1 GPRWAAPPRPAGPP
15 PLPSRPPRR
24 SPGPGCRRRGRAA
37 PRGPAADRRPG
48 RRGSSSAR
56 DRQGDPRRNPE
67 PAARTRP
74 GGEVAAEQPGPL
86 PHPDKAVLL
95 PPRKAALR
103 EPALREVALREVAL
117 RERALGEA
125 VLGEVV
131 AEEAAAPVVLDL
143 DRQLPVSVVAG
154 GAAPARARVAD
165 EVRHCL
171 LDDAVPRQIH
181 VRRHG
186 RRLSPPADADL
197 HTGVLGRLR
206 QPVQVVQAGGGAERR
221 GVGVALPERG
231 EHPPQPEQRFT
242 AGGLDGVQRVPRLVG
257 LRVDH
262 RPPTPAWIAMTP
274 MLWAIMSCSS
284 REIRSRSAATARAA
298 ACSRACSRS
307 ISACARRARTPR
319 FPPSGRRPWP

>member
-56 DRQGDPRRNPE
+56 DRQGDPRRDPE

-86 PHPDKAVLL
+86 PHPDKAVPL
-95 PPRKAALR
+95 PPRKVALR
-103 EPALREVALREVAL
+103 EP
-117 RERALGEA
+117 ALGEA
-125 VLGEVV
+125 VLGFV

-143 DRQLPVSVVAG
+143 DRQLPVSVVDGDAALAG
-154 GAAPARARVAD
+154 ARVAD
-165 EVRHCL
+165 DVRHRL

-186 RRLSPPADADL
+186 PRLSPPADA
-197 HTGVLGRLR
+197 
-206 QPVQVVQAGGGAERR
+206 
-221 GVGVALPERG
+221 
-231 EHPPQPEQRFT
+231 
-242 AGGLDGVQRVPRLVG
+242 
-257 LRVDH
+257 
-262 RPPTPAWIAMTP
+262 
-274 MLWAIMSCSS
+274 
-284 REIRSRSAATARAA
+284 
-298 ACSRACSRS
+298 
-307 ISACARRARTPR
+307 
-319 FPPSGRRPWP
+319 